1 VTWVDLYLFC
11 LIVGLS
17 LSVISLLTGTLH
29 IHLHGGH
36 VHFGGHAG
44 HAGHAGHPRLSAGQA
59 RPGGGNRYSFANL
72 SSLLVFLAWFGG
84 AGVLLRGGLR
94 LPAIVALLGAV
105 VSGLF
110 GAYLV
115 FLFVQRVLLAHDHE
129 LRPAD
134 YAMVGTLAKVSLA
147 IRPGSTGEIV
157 YVQGGTRKSAAA
169 RAEDGG
175 AFPIGTEVVVARFD
189 DGVAYVRSWQSGE
202 P

>member
-1 VTWVDLYLFC
+1 MTWVEVYLFC

-29 IHLHGGH
+29 INLHGGH
-36 VHFGGHAG
+36 VHFGGHVG
-44 HAGHAGHPRLSAGQA
+44 HAGHARIGAGQA
-59 RPGGGNRYSFANL
+59 RAGGGNRYSFANL

-94 LPAIVALLGAV
+94 LPAILALLCAV
-105 VSGLF
+105 VAGLF

-115 FLFVQRVLLAHDHE
+115 FLFVQRVLLRHDHQ
-129 LRPAD
+129 LHPAD
-134 YAMVGTLAKVSLA
+134 YAMVGTLAKVSLT
-147 IRPGSTGEIV
+147 IRPGNTGEIV
-157 YVQGGTRKSAAA
+157 YVQGGTRKSSAA

-175 AFPIGTEVVVARFD
+175 TFPVGAEVVVARFD
-189 DGVAYVRSWQSGE
+189 DGIAYVRSWQSEE